1 MKFHYIAFQA
11 DGKITENDLESKDVN
26 QVLEYLRDHNLKPV
40 SVKQIEKELGEE
52 RRFGKA
58 RINLT
63 DQVFLSK
70 YLALMLKM
78 GTGLFQAINILV
90 EDFTKKSVRFLL
102 LEIRAGLEKGQPFYT
117 TFARHPQTF
126 SQVYINLIKAG
137 ETSGNLEKVFDNL
150 SEMLTKQKELKD
162 QIRGAMIYPTILLVT
177 SILIVI
183 FLVSFALPKIANV
196 FSESGFQPP
205 FFSRVVFGVGLFF
218 GHYGIWFLLLFVLVF
233 GVFFYLFRSSL
244 VFKNW
249 LMAII
254 ADLPV
259 IKDLLRKIALQRF
272 ASILSSLIKAGM
284 SLTEALE
291 VTASAVGNLELQ
303 RALVRISREGLSRG
317 LTIGE
322 AFRREPFFPR
332 TVANL
337 VTISEKAGHLEEI
350 LSTLA
355 DFYTKEIDSSLK
367 ALVAF
372 LEPLLLLSIGFII
385 GLIALAILIPI
396 YQLTSQF

>member
-40 SVKQIEKELGEE
+40 SVKQIEKELGGE

-259 IKDLLRKIALQRF
+259 IKDLFRKIALQRF

-355 DFYTKEIDSSLK
+355 DFYTEEIDSSLK

>member
-1 MKFHYIAFQA
+1 
-11 DGKITENDLESKDVN
+11 
-26 QVLEYLRDHNLKPV
+26 
-40 SVKQIEKELGEE
+40 
-52 RRFGKA
+52 
-58 RINLT
+58 
-63 DQVFLSK
+63 
-70 YLALMLKM
+70 
-78 GTGLFQAINILV
+78 
-90 EDFTKKSVRFLL
+90 
-102 LEIRAGLEKGQPFYT
+102 
-117 TFARHPQTF
+117 
-126 SQVYINLIKAG
+126 
-137 ETSGNLEKVFDNL
+137 
-150 SEMLTKQKELKD
+150 
-162 QIRGAMIYPTILLVT
+162 
-177 SILIVI
+177 
-183 FLVSFALPKIANV
+183 
-196 FSESGFQPP
+196 
-205 FFSRVVFGVGLFF
+205 LFF

-259 IKDLLRKIALQRF
+259 IKDLFRKIALQRF

>member
-40 SVKQIEKELGEE
+40 SVKQIEKELGGE

>member
-40 SVKQIEKELGEE
+40 SVKQIEKELGGE

-259 IKDLLRKIALQRF
+259 IKDLFRKIALQRF

-303 RALVRISREGLSRG
+303 RALVRIPREGLSRG

>member
-40 SVKQIEKELGEE
+40 SVKQIEKELGGE

-249 LMAII
+249 LKAII

-259 IKDLLRKIALQRF
+259 IKDLFRKIALQRF

>member
-40 SVKQIEKELGEE
+40 SVKQIEKELGGE
-52 RRFGKA
+52 RRFGRA

-90 EDFTKKSVRFLL
+90 EDFTKKSVQFLL

-205 FFSRVVFGVGLFF
+205 FFSRVVFGIGLFF
-218 GHYGIWFLLLFVLVF
+218 GHYGIWFLLFFILVF
-233 GVFFYLFRSSL
+233 GIFFYLFRSSL

-259 IKDLLRKIALQRF
+259 IKDLFRKIALQRF

-337 VTISEKAGHLEEI
+337 VAISEKAGHLEEI

-355 DFYTKEIDSSLK
+355 DFYAKEIDSSLK

-385 GLIALAILIPI
+385 ALIALAILIPI

>member
-40 SVKQIEKELGEE
+40 SVKQIEKELGGE

-162 QIRGAMIYPTILLVT
+162 QIRGAMMYPTILLVT

-259 IKDLLRKIALQRF
+259 IKDLFRKIALQRF

>member
-40 SVKQIEKELGEE
+40 SVKQIEKELGGE

-259 IKDLLRKIALQRF
+259 IKDLFRKIALQRF